1 MPNVQLLSEVD
12 PLYPGPLTDPDKP
25 RFTPSDMPAL
35 LRSSTRGTSESLIAK
50 VFQAGLQV
58 VHEHSVARGLRLVL
72 RDHAH
77 THYCRGNVVP
87 ARPTLRELVSGVAPV
102 VSVITV
108 RHPVD
113 SFVSLRSNE
122 WLHFSP
128 PNFETYC
135 QRYLKFLDDHA
146 TSSNCPMPMASRRC
160 FRPSGSQVTAAD
172 RVRKLLCDPA
182 GRMP

>member
-1 MPNVQLLSEVD
+1 
-12 PLYPGPLTDPDKP
+12 
-25 RFTPSDMPAL
+25 
-35 LRSSTRGTSESLIAK
+35 
-50 VFQAGLQV
+50 
-58 VHEHSVARGLRLVL
+58 
-72 RDHAH
+72 
-77 THYCRGNVVP
+77 
-87 ARPTLRELVSGVAPV
+87 LRELVSGVAPV

-146 TSSNCPMPMASRRC
+146 GVPVVRYEDLVADPASAMQRICHILELPYADGFASLFSAFRITGDSGRSGEEIAMRPRRTDALAIMSEANEISAYGLLASRLGYDV
-160 FRPSGSQVTAAD
+160 PDALQHGSA
-172 RVRKLLCDPA
+172 
-182 GRMP
+182 